1 MTTMEDQSIFNP
13 NNTSSDTSILS
24 GQTNNADQEYINQC
38 IKEVCHRGDSLQ
50 KYQRMIEKKFSPEY
64 YQKCEN
70 FVEEVRRSVDRK
82 KFSNTSVVN
91 LKYLA
96 NEIHVPVET
105 VDGVISH
112 YTKQFE
118 KEEREKEEAE
128 RRKRA
133 AAAEAERRKAE
144 QKRQDEERER
154 LYQQR
159 RAEEAEKERK
169 RKLILQILKWVGIV
183 VGAGL
188 LLWGIIALI
197 ANFWKWIVGG
207 IIVIG
212 IIVFLANR

>member
-1 MTTMEDQSIFNP
+1 MEDQSIFNP

-70 FVEEVRRSVDRK
+70 FVEEVKRSVDRK

-96 NEIHVPVET
+96 NEIHVPIET

-128 RRKRA
+128 RRKRE
-133 AAAEAERRKAE
+133 AAAEIERRKAE
-144 QKRQDEERER
+144 QKRKEEEEERQR
-154 LYQQR
+154 QR
-159 RAEEAEKERK
+159 RMAEEAEKERK
-169 RKLILQILKWVGIV
+169 RRLILQILKWVGIV

-207 IIVIG
+207 LIIIG
-212 IIVFLANR
+212 IIVYLVNR

>member
-1 MTTMEDQSIFNP
+1 MEDQSIFNP
-13 NNTSSDTSILS
+13 NNTSADNSILS
-24 GQTNNADQEYINQC
+24 GQTNNADQEYVNQC

-50 KYQRMIEKKFSPEY
+50 KYQRMIEKKFSPEF

-70 FVEEVRRSVDRK
+70 FVEEVKRSVDRK

-96 NEIHVPVET
+96 NEIHVPIET

-128 RRKRA
+128 RRKRE
-133 AAAEAERRKAE
+133 AAAEIERRKAE
-144 QKRQDEERER
+144 QKRKEEEEERR
-154 LYQQR
+154 RQQR
-159 RAEEAEKERK
+159 LAEEAEKERK
-169 RKLILQILKWVGIV
+169 RELTLKILKWVGIV

-188 LLWGIIALI
+188 AIWGIIALVM
-197 ANFWKWIVGG
+197 AYWPWIVGG

-212 IIVFLANR
+212 IIYALANR

>member
-1 MTTMEDQSIFNP
+1 M
-13 NNTSSDTSILS
+13 LS
-24 GQTNNADQEYINQC
+24 GQTNTADQEYINQC

-50 KYQRMIEKKFSPEY
+50 KYQRMIEKKFSPDY

-144 QKRQDEERER
+144 QKRQEEERER

>member
-144 QKRQDEERER
+144 QKRQEEERER

>member
-1 MTTMEDQSIFNP
+1 MEDQSIFNP

-70 FVEEVRRSVDRK
+70 FVEEVKRSVDRK

-96 NEIHVPVET
+96 NEIHVPMET

-128 RRKRA
+128 RRKRE
-133 AAAEAERRKAE
+133 AAAEIERRKAE
-144 QKRQDEERER
+144 QKRKEEEEERQR
-154 LYQQR
+154 QR
-159 RAEEAEKERK
+159 RMAEEAEKERK
-169 RKLILQILKWVGIV
+169 RRLILQILKWVGIV

-207 IIVIG
+207 LIIIG
-212 IIVFLANR
+212 IIVYLVNR

>member
-1 MTTMEDQSIFNP
+1 MEDQSIFNP

-70 FVEEVRRSVDRK
+70 FVEEVKRSVDRK

-96 NEIHVPVET
+96 NEIHVPIEA
-105 VDGVISH
+105 VDGGISH

-128 RRKRA
+128 RRKRE
-133 AAAEAERRKAE
+133 AAAEIERRKAE
-144 QKRQDEERER
+144 QKRKEEEEERQR
-154 LYQQR
+154 QR
-159 RAEEAEKERK
+159 RMAEEAEKERK
-169 RKLILQILKWVGIV
+169 RRLILQILKWVGIV

-207 IIVIG
+207 LIIIG
-212 IIVFLANR
+212 IIVYLVNR